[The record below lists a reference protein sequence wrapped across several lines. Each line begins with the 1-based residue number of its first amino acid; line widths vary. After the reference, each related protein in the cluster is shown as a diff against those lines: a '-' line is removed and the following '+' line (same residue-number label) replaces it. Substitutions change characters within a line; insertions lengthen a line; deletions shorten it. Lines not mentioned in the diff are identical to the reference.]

1 MAGAPGTPSNAA
13 TISVDDSGTN
23 SSQWAYSTNSGST
36 WSEWIDNSTTT
47 FNISEGTY
55 DENVIQIKNKD
66 VAGNESTIVKNSSSF
81 TIDRTATTIIDIS
94 TNKADGTYK
103 EGEEINITLNFS
115 ENVNLVDNKLFKVK
129 V

>member
-1 MAGAPGTPSNAA
+1 MQQLLVLMIPEQIHRNGHILQTPDQLGRNGL
-13 TISVDDSGTN
+13 IILL
-23 SSQWAYSTNSGST
+23 QHL
-36 WSEWIDNSTTT
+36 I
-47 FNISEGTY
+47 FQRTY

-103 EGEEINITLNFS
+103 EGEEINNSYFS
-115 ENVNLVDNKLFKVK
+115 ENVNLVGGNLVLTLNSGGSVNITF
-129 V
+129 